1 MADGRGSPPVL
12 RGPPRI
18 LIIEDQMLIANLV
31 DDIVRELGYAVSA
44 TATTI
49 VAAQTELAKR
59 NFDAVLLDIGLDGPY
74 SPKIA
79 DVLSEMA
86 IPFAFVTGY
95 DGPLEPRHADVPLLS
110 KPFTS
115 EQLRVLLEK
124 LIGQRDRL
132 NKTADR
138 G

>member
-1 MADGRGSPPVL
+1 VADGRISPPNL
-12 RGPPRI
+12 RGPPRV

-31 DDIVRELGYAVSA
+31 DDIVCELGYAVSA
-44 TATTI
+44 TASTI
-49 VAAQTELAKR
+49 AAARQELAKR

-74 SPKIA
+74 SPEIA

-86 IPFAFVTGY
+86 IPFAFVTGC
-95 DGPLEPRHADVPLLS
+95 DGPFEARHADVPLLS

-115 EQLRVLLEK
+115 EQLGALLEK
-124 LIGQRDRL
+124 LIGPSHSHDV
-132 NKTADR
+132 TIDA